1 MKAIYGNLDV
11 NKKYEIVDT
20 LKSDDYCGCD
30 NCNKPIK
37 NIAVL
42 KDGND
47 AIYNVGLDCASA
59 LTEYGGISFMALTQ
73 AKKEISRLTK
83 LYCYI
88 KKTMDMVKVVS
99 HNGEVF
105 YDLFAKNANFRDYQ
119 LTETIFKKLPTELQ
133 NFIKE
138 KIVA

>member
-1 MKAIYGNLDV
+1 
-11 NKKYEIVDT
+11 
-20 LKSDDYCGCD
+20 
-30 NCNKPIK
+30 
-37 NIAVL
+37 
-42 KDGND
+42 
-47 AIYNVGLDCASA
+47 
-59 LTEYGGISFMALTQ
+59 
-73 AKKEISRLTK
+73 
-83 LYCYI
+83 
-88 KKTMDMVKVVS
+88 MVKVVS

>member
-105 YDLFAKNANFRDYQ
+105 TTFLLKMRISVIIN
-119 LTETIFKKLPTELQ
+119 
-133 NFIKE
+133 
-138 KIVA
+138 